1 MDNAQLMLAFIIVAA
16 VAIVIQ
22 AAILIAMYLAVRQTT
37 SRMEAL
43 ANEVKTKVLPTTEL
57 AHSMM
62 TEWRPKVDVALS
74 NVSQMTTTVKGQV
87 ERLDATLNDVVDRTR
102 LQVIRADEL
111 LNRTMDRV
119 EETTDMVHKTVISPV
134 RQFSGLVNGVTTG
147 LEFLLG
153 TKKRRRNGVSVPQDE
168 MFI

>member
-1 MDNAQLMLAFIIVAA
+1 MQNAELIAAFIIVAA

-22 AAILIAMYLAVRQTT
+22 ACILIAMYLAVRR
-37 SRMEAL
+37 SSARMEAL
-43 ANEVKTKVLPTTEL
+43 ATEMKGKVLPTVEM
-57 AHSMM
+57 AQSMLVEM
-62 TEWRPKVDVALS
+62 RPKIQNVLD
-74 NVSQMTTTVKGQV
+74 NVSHSTTMVRAQM
-87 ERLDATLNDVVDRTR
+87 ERLDATVTDIIDRSR

-119 EETTDMVHKTVISPV
+119 EETTEMVHRTVTSPV
-134 RQFSGLVNGVTTG
+134 RKLSGLAAGVGAG

-153 TKKRRRNGVSVPQDE
+153 GKRRQRNGVSVPQDE

>member
-22 AAILIAMYLAVRQTT
+22 AGILIAMYLAVRQTT

-74 NVSQMTTTVKGQV
+74 NVSHMTTTVKGQV

-102 LQVIRADEL
+102 LQVIRADDLVRAMVDVAVRGRGEHGGVVFE
-111 LNRTMDRV
+111 NRDIRV
-119 EETTDMVHKTVISPV
+119 MV
-134 RQFSGLVNGVTTG
+134 NA
-147 LEFLLG
+147 
-153 TKKRRRNGVSVPQDE
+153 
-168 MFI
+168 